1 MNTSN
6 NKNFNTIEHTDT
18 NFCLSSIQGDTKIT
32 SVKSNNFPLTMNGIN
47 FSYIPNNID
56 NHKVAK
62 SSDKVIRQPGG
73 YQTFSNSPYQ
83 VIEINDKVNHRLK
96 ISKFSYKG
104 RNKRRSREYHYSD
117 NERDFNRNNYIKTV
131 EIDLRNKN
139 NLTTSNIN
147 MMINN
152 KDNNT
157 INTNYDVDDLKNKKK
172 IPNKY
177 DETKRIKERW
187 LAKSRIEDEVRVTV
201 LGEIKNNSSE
211 TYINNYLNNTL
222 LKNGNDNTD
231 YYFLTQQNENL
242 IHEPL
247 QLNPNNDIKNEMSK
261 FINKNINSDYI
272 PPVLILDSDQIKNLY
287 DETVKKNKN
296 LLLEKQSDNIF
307 EITADKTLKIKEWD
321 KPLTIENQIFLG
333 FANIIQKDTI
343 VYEPEIVSILNIFGE
358 PKKNVFDQEL
368 LNEEN
373 QINSGGMFELTGIKK
388 EKEDEK
394 EDEDIVLRAKINN
407 SLYDQHE
414 NLIVNKEIEL
424 NIKAQI
430 CKNNI
435 NDVEIIKKE
444 CADFEQNTPASLL
457 NDKFLFFAVSKN
469 TKYCCP
475 VFENNFSY
483 LSNICNSKNKCF
495 DINLMQSTGFY
506 LCIERRGK
514 HGSDRLNSS
523 SKLKSNKENKEL
535 GHCNTV
541 VGSSHNIQLNDFHK
555 NSGKKDN

>member
-1 MNTSN
+1 MTTIASN
-6 NKNFNTIEHTDT
+6 AI
-18 NFCLSSIQGDTKIT
+18 
-32 SVKSNNFPLTMNGIN
+32 
-47 FSYIPNNID
+47 
-56 NHKVAK
+56 
-62 SSDKVIRQPGG
+62 
-73 YQTFSNSPYQ
+73 
-83 VIEINDKVNHRLK
+83 
-96 ISKFSYKG
+96 
-104 RNKRRSREYHYSD
+104 
-117 NERDFNRNNYIKTV
+117 
-131 EIDLRNKN
+131 
-139 NLTTSNIN
+139 
-147 MMINN
+147 
-152 KDNNT
+152 
-157 INTNYDVDDLKNKKK
+157 
-172 IPNKY
+172 
-177 DETKRIKERW
+177 
-187 LAKSRIEDEVRVTV
+187 VT
-201 LGEIKNNSSE
+201 
-211 TYINNYLNNTL
+211 
-222 LKNGNDNTD
+222 
-231 YYFLTQQNENL
+231 
-242 IHEPL
+242 
-247 QLNPNNDIKNEMSK
+247 
-261 FINKNINSDYI
+261 
-272 PPVLILDSDQIKNLY
+272 
-287 DETVKKNKN
+287 
-296 LLLEKQSDNIF
+296 
-307 EITADKTLKIKEWD
+307 
-321 KPLTIENQIFLG
+321 
-333 FANIIQKDTI
+333 
-343 VYEPEIVSILNIFGE
+343 
-358 PKKNVFDQEL
+358 
-368 LNEEN
+368 
-373 QINSGGMFELTGIKK
+373 IKK

-407 SLYDQHE
+407 SLYEQHE